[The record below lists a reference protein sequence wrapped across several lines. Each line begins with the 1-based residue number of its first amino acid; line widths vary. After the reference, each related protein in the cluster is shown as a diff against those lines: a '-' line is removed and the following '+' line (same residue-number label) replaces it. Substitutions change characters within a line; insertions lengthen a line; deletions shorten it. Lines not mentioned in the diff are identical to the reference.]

1 MRKVAGFKVA
11 GLLFATALVL
21 PIGLI
26 ASPAGAAAGTTCK
39 TSTGKATFN
48 PPLPK
53 LGSTTLVKTVLTGTG
68 TLSGCVGGGVTGGSV
83 KTVSVKSSGSN
94 CSTQLANKTISKA
107 TETITWNTK
116 QTSTIAITL
125 SPVKGKPSTNKAVSG
140 TVTAGLFKGLHQTG
154 LTVFTPA
161 TGSCT
166 ATTLSS
172 VTYKNGIPA
181 AFK

>member
-1 MRKVAGFKVA
+1 MRKVAGT
-11 GLLFATALVL
+11 LFAVALAL
-21 PIGLI
+21 PIGLA

-39 TSTGKATFN
+39 TSAGEATFS

-53 LGSTTLVKTVLTGTG
+53 IGSTTLVKTVLTATG
-68 TLSGCVGGGVTGGSV
+68 TLSGCVGGGVTGGQV
-83 KTVSVKSSGSN
+83 RTVSAKSSGSN
-94 CSTQLANKTISKA
+94 CSTQVANKTISKA
-107 TETITWNTK
+107 TETIVWNTK

-140 TVTAGLFKGLHQTG
+140 TVTSGLFKGLHQTG

-166 ATTLSS
+166 TTTLAS
-172 VTYKNGIPA
+172 VTYKNGKPA
-181 AFK
+181 VFH